1 MRVADFERRVPK
13 GVEIDEF
20 QLKDGHVQVCKA
32 HIGDRAVL
40 YDGAGRAYGTALKR
54 MKGFDLG
61 DEGRCDTATD
71 GTERMERTERTRE
84 DLRGLESGRCDAAT
98 DGTVKEFGSAY
109 LEAMRRKEEESCVN
123 PLIHFV

>member
-40 YDGAGRAYGTALKR
+40 YEGAGRAYGTALKR

-61 DEGRCDTATD
+61 DE
-71 GTERMERTERTRE
+71 
-84 DLRGLESGRCDAAT
+84 GRCDAAT